1 VVRLYFQS
9 EIVVSSF
16 RYTGASAHSTQKFI
30 PQSPIFAVRG
40 PLPETILLGIHQAFK
55 DKIDFPQE
63 RETSVFA
70 SLEDLAERLEAAR
83 YIADPVMLNVI
94 YVASK
99 LGKPILAEGPPG
111 SGKTELA
118 RVVAIAAGT
127 HIERLQ
133 CFAGLGD
140 EKAIGHF
147 DEALQRVYLSSRYA
161 DRGFSEEEWG
171 SIKSHLY
178 QEDFFIAGPLL
189 RALLSPKP
197 CVLLIDEV
205 DKVGEEF
212 EAQLLEILEEWQ
224 VSIPRLG
231 TVKAKSIP
239 FVLITSNQQRRLGD
253 PLRRRSLYMQFD
265 HPSMEREQKIIRAR
279 TEGHSEDL
287 RLEVAGFAQALRGYR
302 LQKQPSIAEML
313 DLVNALDVLR
323 LQAIDAKDRDTLL
336 PLIAKTEKDRER
348 LLLRDGF
355 AWLVCDI
362 QGHIE
367 RLKADRLSRAS
378 THA

>member
-1 VVRLYFQS
+1 M
-9 EIVVSSF
+9 
-16 RYTGASAHSTQKFI
+16 
-30 PQSPIFAVRG
+30 
-40 PLPETILLGIHQAFK
+40 
-55 DKIDFPQE
+55 
-63 RETSVFA
+63 FA

-94 YVASK
+94 YLASK

-118 RVVAIAAGT
+118 RVVAVVAET

-133 CFAGLGD
+133 CFAGLD
-140 EKAIGHF
+140 DKRAIGHF
-147 DEALQRVYLSSRYA
+147 DEALQRVYLTSKYA
-161 DRGFSEEEWG
+161 ERVFRDEEWE

-178 QEDFFIAGPLL
+178 REDFFIAGPLL

-231 TVKAKSIP
+231 TLKAKSIP

-279 TEGHSEDL
+279 TQGHSEDL

-313 DLVNALDVLR
+313 DLVNALDVLG
-323 LQAIDAKDRDTLL
+323 LQGIDAEDRDTLL

-355 AWLVCDI
+355 ASLVCDI

-367 RLKADRLSRAS
+367 RLKAERLGRTL